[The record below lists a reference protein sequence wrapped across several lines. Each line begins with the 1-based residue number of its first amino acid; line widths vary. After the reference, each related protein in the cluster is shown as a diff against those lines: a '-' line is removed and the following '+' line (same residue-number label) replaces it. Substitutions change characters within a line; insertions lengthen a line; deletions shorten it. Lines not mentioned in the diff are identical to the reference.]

1 MRLPERAHNLAASL
15 MEIQTMKKL
24 LSRRF
29 ALLSSVTLALLL
41 AIAGVSIPSSVH
53 AQSGQL
59 TAQPSTLF
67 NFRVSSSNLGW
78 MLTGISQR
86 GFALNYTNFGSL
98 FPSGQIGNRNV
109 SAGIVLPPA
118 SNYTPAAGQHLVP
131 LYQWRVVQS
140 GRTYYYYSTTYL
152 NLGGG
157 YYFEG
162 LVGYVL
168 PANFQTVVMSNG
180 RRLQGA
186 PVNYYYST
194 RYGYWYSTERPEQL
208 GHCFPDSCS
217 PGGSSY
223 QFQGVGFQLPVTIK
237 NLNGECDI
245 LSDCP
250 NFLFD
255 PPYTPPPPTCDP
267 SDEQYCY
274 NSGGSWDFGTCS
286 CDYTYGEPVYR

>member
-1 MRLPERAHNLAASL
+1 
-15 MEIQTMKKL
+15 MKRL

-29 ALLSSVTLALLL
+29 ALLSSVTLALLIAL
-41 AIAGVSIPSSVH
+41 AGVSRPPSVN

-59 TAQPSTLF
+59 SAQPSTLF

-78 MLTGISQR
+78 MLTGIAQR
-86 GFALNYTNFGSL
+86 GQNLNYTNFGSL
-98 FPSGQIGNRNV
+98 FPNDQIAGRSI

-118 SNYTPAAGQHLVP
+118 ANYTPAAGQNLVP

-168 PANFQTVVMSNG
+168 PANFQTIVYPNG
-180 RRLQGA
+180 QRLQGA

-208 GHCFPDSCS
+208 GKSFPDGKYA
-217 PGGSSY
+217 PYSSY
-223 QFQGVGFQLPVTIK
+223 QVQAVGFQLPVTIT
-237 NLNGECDI
+237 NSNGGCG
-245 LSDCP
+245 LGGDCP
-250 NFLFD
+250 TFLFD
-255 PPYTPPPPTCDP
+255 PPYVPPPPSCDP
-267 SDEQYCY
+267 GDEDFCY
-274 NSGGSWDFGTCS
+274 NSGGSWDSSICFCS
-286 CDYTYGEPVYR
+286 Y